1 MTALLSPGQ
10 QLTLRS
16 ALASLGASPDAVAA
30 ALARAGATGRRGEYE
45 DSPVG
50 AYLNGLLAAAGLR
63 TLRWTVGDT
72 EAVGRFP
79 GPPRPGDYPPA
90 TVRVPLPTAVRAF
103 QHQFDLGGYPALDV
117 RRVGHR

>member
-1 MTALLSPGQ
+1 MTALLTPAQ

-16 ALASLGASPDAVAA
+16 ALSALRQTSDAVAA
-30 ALARAGATGRRGEYE
+30 SLARSGATGRRGEYE

-50 AYLNGLLAAAGLR
+50 AYLNGLLRDAGLR
-63 TLRWTVGDT
+63 PLRWTVGDT

-90 TVRVPLPTAVRAF
+90 TVHVPLPTAVQAF
-103 QHQFDLGGYPALDV
+103 QRQFDLGGYSALDA
-117 RRVGHR
+117 RRVGRR